1 MKCIVKGYY
10 NTGFNFNNVPDSPA
24 LLETVLNVK
33 TFDSVYVKQDR
44 DIINLRLATTY
55 NDIKDIDYLSISTSD
70 ETIYYFVL
78 SVNMVNDNVANLTP
92 EQLDE
97 LDDIISDIYESDPL
111 TDTQINDLF
120 WFDFELICEWLGID
134 VDEDDDEE

>member
-1 MKCIVKGYY
+1 MKYLVDK
-10 NTGFNFNNVPDSPA
+10 
-24 LLETVLNVK
+24 
-33 TFDSVYVKQDR
+33 
-44 DIINLRLATTY
+44 NLRDFEFWGGA
-55 NDIKDIDYLSISTSD
+55 I
-70 ETIYYFVL
+70 
-78 SVNMVNDNVANLTP
+78 DNVANLTP